1 MFRNS
6 VLSRDIGLYSGHPP
20 MLLHLISKIM
30 AAALFG
36 GILFNVALFE
46 PLSKALLTHVQAR
59 QFAAPAFMWHYL
71 LVFALAALCGEILVL
86 EDRVSGLIMFAVA
99 TCAIVLRQVLMP
111 ATCKDADAPRVARGY
126 ALSGAVTGVN
136 LAQLI
141 LTGVVIARLA

>member
-1 MFRNS
+1 
-6 VLSRDIGLYSGHPP
+6 

-36 GILFNVALFE
+36 GTLFNVALFE
-46 PLSKALLTHVQAR
+46 PLSKSLLTNVQSR
-59 QFAAPAFMWHYL
+59 QFSAPAFMWHYL
-71 LVFALAALCGEILVL
+71 VVFALAALCGEILVL

-111 ATCKDADAPRVARGY
+111 ATCTDKDGESVTRR
-126 ALSGAVTGVN
+126 ALPAFILGGAVVGVN
-136 LAQLI
+136 LLQLF

>member
-1 MFRNS
+1 M
-6 VLSRDIGLYSGHPP
+6 I
-20 MLLHLISKIM
+20 LHLISKIM

-46 PLSKALLTHVQAR
+46 PLSKALLTNVQSR

-86 EDRVSGLIMFAVA
+86 EDRLSGLIMFAVA

-111 ATCKDADAPRVARGY
+111 AACARTSGNARPAAKGA
-126 ALSGAVTGVN
+126 ALGGAIVGVN
-136 LAQLI
+136 LLQLL
-141 LTGVVIARLA
+141 LTGLVIARLA

>member
-1 MFRNS
+1 
-6 VLSRDIGLYSGHPP
+6 
-20 MLLHLISKIM
+20 MLLHLVSKIM

-46 PLSKALLTHVQAR
+46 PLSKSLLPNVQSR
-59 QFAAPAFMWHYL
+59 HFAAPAFMWHYL

-86 EDRVSGLIMFAVA
+86 EDRLSGLIMFGVA

-111 ATCKDADAPRVARGY
+111 ATCKDATASSETKRSTPGF
-126 ALSGAVTGVN
+126 ALSGAVVGVN
-136 LAQLI
+136 LLQLI

>member
-1 MFRNS
+1 
-6 VLSRDIGLYSGHPP
+6 

-111 ATCKDADAPRVARGY
+111 ASLKDADAPSGAPRAARGF

-136 LAQLI
+136 LAQL
-141 LTGVVIARLA
+141 LMTGVVIARLA

>member
-1 MFRNS
+1 
-6 VLSRDIGLYSGHPP
+6 
-20 MLLHLISKIM
+20 MLLHLVSKIM

-46 PLSKALLTHVQAR
+46 PLSKALLTNIQAR

-111 ATCKDADAPRVARGY
+111 ARLKDADAPSGAPRAARGF

-136 LAQLI
+136 LAQL
-141 LTGVVIARLA
+141 LMTGVVIARLA

>member
-1 MFRNS
+1 
-6 VLSRDIGLYSGHPP
+6 
-20 MLLHLISKIM
+20 MLLHLVSKIM

-46 PLSKALLTHVQAR
+46 PLSKALLTNIQAR

-111 ATCKDADAPRVARGY
+111 ASLKDADAPSGAPRAARGF

-136 LAQLI
+136 LAQL
-141 LTGVVIARLA
+141 LMTGVVIARLA